1 MNKIKKHLAKQ
12 VCYLLFEFYSLDSK
26 GSQNEEWVDT
36 VARTYPIMK
45 KSIFRLSVA
54 VLLSAM

>member
-1 MNKIKKHLAKQ
+1 MKINGRKPI
-12 VCYLLFEFYSLDSK
+12 
-26 GSQNEEWVDT
+26 NEEWVDT